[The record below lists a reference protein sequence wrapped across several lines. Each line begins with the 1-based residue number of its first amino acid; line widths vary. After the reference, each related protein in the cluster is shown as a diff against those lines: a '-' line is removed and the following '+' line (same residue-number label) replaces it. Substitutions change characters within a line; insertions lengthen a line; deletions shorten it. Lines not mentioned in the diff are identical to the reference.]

1 MGMKYS
7 IPSLQ
12 KSEEQSVRMLR
23 RSSTVLAAWDAAI
36 SSPIE
41 GGSFYPVQ
49 NGKHVF
55 WSVPRV
61 GTEKSA
67 LKLMVN
73 LGKCHCFIGRK
84 SPKRKPKYTAKCFC
98 VCLTSIWV
106 IALAS
111 QELVLNRSGQLH

>member
-1 MGMKYS
+1 M
-7 IPSLQ
+7 
-12 KSEEQSVRMLR
+12 
-23 RSSTVLAAWDAAI
+23 LAAWDAAI
-36 SSPIE
+36 SRPVE
-41 GGSFYPVQ
+41 GSSFYPVQ

-67 LKLMVN
+67 LKFTVN
-73 LGKCHCFIGRK
+73 LGKCHCSIGRK
-84 SPKRKPKYTAKCFC
+84 SPQREPKYTAKCFC

-111 QELVLNRSGQLH
+111 RELVLNRRRSGTVSLTKMRSPK